1 MPPPLLDT
9 ASISQSGGMPGKEHM
24 SGLVFACIAPH
35 GSMIIS
41 LLNEEGGQKALVT
54 RAAMEELGRR
64 LAATQPETI
73 VLITPHGHKVDG
85 TFSLLNNERVRGKLA
100 SEGNGSG
107 GGFTLVFE
115 VDKELNAAIV
125 EAAQSLQ
132 VPVTRIGYAVPDD
145 PAFWQPLDWGASV
158 PLWFLG
164 GMLHPRPKVV
174 IVSSDR
180 GNMPWELFVPFGRAI
195 RQAAESLGRNIA
207 LVASAD
213 LGHAHDAQGPYGY
226 DNASKEFDTAL
237 IDAVKA
243 QDLARL
249 LEFDLDWLKR
259 ASTDSY
265 GQILNLYG
273 AIESTDFRGELL
285 SYEVPTYFGMMCV
298 AYEIKGGQ

>member
-1 MPPPLLDT
+1 
-9 ASISQSGGMPGKEHM
+9 M

-35 GSMIIS
+35 GSIIIP

-64 LAATQPETI
+64 MAAAQPETI
-73 VLITPHGHKVDG
+73 VLITPHGHRVDG
-85 TFSLLNNERVRGKLA
+85 AFSLLNNERVRGELA
-100 SEGNGSG
+100 SEGDASG

-125 EAAQSLQ
+125 EAAQTLQ

-145 PAFWQPLDWGASV
+145 PTFWQPLDWGASV
-158 PLWFLG
+158 PLWFMG
-164 GMLHPRPKVV
+164 AMLHPRPKVV
-174 IVSSDR
+174 IACADR
-180 GNMPWELFVPFGRAI
+180 GHMPWELFAPFGRAI
-195 RQAAESLGRNIA
+195 RQASESIGRNIA
-207 LVASAD
+207 LIASAD
-213 LGHAHDAQGPYGY
+213 LGHAHDAKGPYGY
-226 DNASKEFDTAL
+226 DVASQQFDTVL
-237 IDAVKA
+237 VDAVKA

-273 AIESTDFRGELL
+273 AIEGTDFRGELL

-298 AYEIKGGQ
+298 AYEIKGGQQ